1 MMENKNDG
9 LIAATLRSM
18 GAIGKENA
26 ITRAAVAAALG
37 YDKPKTQG
45 ARRVSKILETE
56 RKTEA
61 ICGCGNG
68 IFLPDAGEKGREEMR
83 QYIRMV
89 EAMARG
95 AFRSLKG
102 TKLHLKGIAGQTKL
116 EEFEGG
122 EETTG

>member
-1 MMENKNDG
+1 MKENKNDG
-9 LIAATLRSM
+9 LIAATLRAM

-26 ITRAAVAAALG
+26 VTRAAVAAALG
-37 YDKPKTQG
+37 YDKQKSQG

-56 RKTEA
+56 RKTDA
-61 ICGCGNG
+61 ICGCGSG

-102 TKLHLKGIAGQTKL
+102 TKLHLKRIAGQTTMAEMET
-116 EEFEGG
+116 EEGRG
-122 EETTG
+122 V

>member
-1 MMENKNDG
+1 MDNNEG
-9 LIAATLRSM
+9 LIASTLRAL

-26 ITRAAVAAALG
+26 VRRSDVARALG
-37 YDKPKTQG
+37 YDKPKSQG
-45 ARRVSKILETE
+45 ARRVSKVLETE
-56 RKTEA
+56 RKTDA
-61 ICGCGNG
+61 ICGCGSG

-102 TKLHLKGIAGQTKL
+102 TKLRLKRVSGQTEMDL
-116 EEFEGG
+116 DATEGKNV
-122 EETTG
+122 